1 MRFSLVLTSL
11 ILAIIP
17 VTSQGAITA
26 TLNSISSDSL
36 SISLNGTI
44 DQVNALA
51 PDFLLIGVPEDGDWI
66 ATFTSDVNVDFTSL
80 GLNTHAVPTTA
91 TSTESDTAD
100 AIFLDFGTALSV
112 GDSINGDFTFSFMGS
127 TDFLF
132 PASIDF
138 NNGGVVSA
146 GVSSASDFP
155 LLSDSTGVFVPEPS
169 SSLLAL
175 VTSFGLMIRR
185 KR

>member
-1 MRFSLVLTSL
+1 MRFSLFLTSL
-11 ILAIIP
+11 SLAIIP
-17 VTSQGAITA
+17 VTTQGAITA

-44 DQVNALA
+44 DQVNTLV
-51 PDFLLIGVPEDGDWI
+51 PNFLFIGVPGDGDWI
-66 ATFTSDVNVDFTSL
+66 ATFTSDVNVDFTPL
-80 GLNTHAVPTTA
+80 GSNTLAVPTTA

-100 AIFLDFGTALSV
+100 AIFLDFETNFSV
-112 GDSINGDFTFSFMGS
+112 GDTINGDFTFSFIGS

-132 PASIDF
+132 PASVDF